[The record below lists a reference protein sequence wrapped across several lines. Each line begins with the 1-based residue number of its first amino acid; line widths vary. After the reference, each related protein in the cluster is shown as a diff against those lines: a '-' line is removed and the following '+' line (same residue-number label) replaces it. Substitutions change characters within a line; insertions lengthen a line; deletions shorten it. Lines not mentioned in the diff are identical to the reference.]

1 MVFIVLF
8 AFCSLCLLGAVPD
21 FTCYNG
27 RLYATEGNLHTIGGF
42 NSGSDYGAAVSFKR
56 VLNTGS
62 GSNLPT
68 GGYEQVHTTVSAILY
83 RMPAYIGADRF
94 GAYNCIF
101 GSQDPV
107 KITTIILRKNGK
119 ERNLVLNNKWVMI
132 FIITSRLLEEFRLLL
147 TQQTDPRICGVYFSK
162 LHYWHD

>member
-21 FTCYNG
+21 FTFFNV
-27 RLYATEGNLHTIGGF
+27 RLYATEGNSHFIGGF
-42 NSGSDYGAAVSFKR
+42 KSGSDTGAAVSFER
-56 VLNTGS
+56 VLDTGS

-68 GGYEQVHTTVSAILY
+68 GGRERDHPAPSISARLY
-83 RMPAYIGADRF
+83 DMPASIGADRF

-107 KITTIILRKNGK
+107 KITTIVLRDNGK
-119 ERNLVLNNKWVMI
+119 GHNLVHYKWVMI
-132 FIITSRLLEEFRLLL
+132 FIITSRLLDEFRLLL
-147 TQQTDPRICGVYFSK
+147 TQQTDPRICGV
-162 LHYWHD
+162 